1 MARKKATQEDQEE
14 IVASDVQ
21 EEAESD
27 IKVESIVVP
36 VSQGDINEQQ
46 SILQIAKEKLANG
59 VSVPEMTLMEQF
71 VLLRHEQGLI

>member
-46 SILQIAKEKLANG
+46 SILQIAKEKLANCSINVISG
-59 VSVPEMTLMEQF
+59 TLKPF
-71 VLLRHEQGLI
+71 ARFCFAL